1 MESLARDTKLVI
13 GMVGLPA
20 RGKTYISRKIARYL
34 NWLGF
39 KCGVFNIGEYRRM
52 ICGTKECTADFFDPK
67 NDEAVKARNECANTA
82 LVDLIK
88 FLKEGGDVAIYDGTN
103 TSIERRK
110 MVKQTLTEKIES
122 HSLMWIESICNE
134 EKIIETN
141 IRMTKVSSPDYKDVD
156 PDLATRDFR
165 ERIEQYRKKYEELS
179 KEGDGENTAFIKLY
193 DVGSQFIMNNITG
206 YIESKV
212 VSFLMNLHITP
223 RPIYFTRHGE
233 SAFNIEDR
241 VGGDPDLSERG
252 YKYAER
258 LSQFFRGE
266 LENGNIQKNTKI
278 LTSTLKRAV
287 HTASMI
293 EIGVKPV
300 YLKSLDELNAGT
312 CDGMTYEEIATRFP
326 IEVKERKSD
335 KLNYRYPRGESYL
348 DVIQRIEPII
358 FEIERSKQPVIVVAH
373 QAVIRCLYAYF
384 SKHDIMEIPYIS
396 IPLHTVVKLIPGT
409 YYAHETNYKIDVET
423 GCVEEINVV
432 KYSLIEDYR
441 SVKA

>member
-1 MESLARDTKLVI
+1 METLARDVKLVI

-67 NDEAVKARNECANTA
+67 NDEAVKARNECANMA
-82 LVDLIK
+82 LTDLIK

-103 TSIERRK
+103 TSRERRK
-110 MVKQTLTEKIES
+110 MAKEVMKEKLES
-122 HSLMWIESICNE
+122 HSLMWIESICND

-141 IRMTKVSSPDYKDVD
+141 IRMTKLSSPDYKDVD
-156 PDLATRDFR
+156 PEIATMDFR
-165 ERIEQYRKKYEELS
+165 QRIDQYKKKYQELS
-179 KEGDGENTAFIKLY
+179 KEGDGEDTSYIKLY

-233 SAFNIEDR
+233 SLFNIEDR

-252 YKYAER
+252 YKYADK
-258 LSQFFRGE
+258 LNGFFRTE
-266 LENGNIQKNTKI
+266 LEKGNIQKNTKI

-287 HTASMI
+287 ITSNTL
-293 EIGVKPV
+293 EIGAKPV
-300 YLKSLDELNAGT
+300 YLKSLDELNAGV
-312 CDGMTYEEIATRFP
+312 CDGMSYQEIAIKFP
-326 IEVKERKSD
+326 IEIKERKSD

-358 FEIERSKQPVIVVAH
+358 FEVERSKQPVIVIAH

-384 SKHDIMEIPYIS
+384 SKHDIMEIPYTS
-396 IPLHTVVKLIPGT
+396 IPLHTVIKLIPGT
-409 YYAHETNYKIDVET
+409 YYAHETNFKIDVDT
-423 GCVEEINVV
+423 GAVEETNVV
-432 KYSLIEDYR
+432 NYSLIEDYR